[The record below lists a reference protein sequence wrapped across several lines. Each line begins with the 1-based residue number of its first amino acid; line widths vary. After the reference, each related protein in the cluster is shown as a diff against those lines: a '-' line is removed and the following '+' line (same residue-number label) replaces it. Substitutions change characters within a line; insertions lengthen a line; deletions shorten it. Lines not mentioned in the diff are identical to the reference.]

1 MIQTRGDAV
10 WATVSTVRRR
20 WTQGTPVKVNPSVVS
35 DDWNVGLKRKQGGE
49 AFDLVKSD
57 GKTTREAD
65 LQSTSGIQLKYVKPK
80 S

>member
-1 MIQTRGDAV
+1 M
-10 WATVSTVRRR
+10 
-20 WTQGTPVKVNPSVVS
+20 KVNPSVVS

-49 AFDLVKSD
+49 AFGLVKSD